1 MALADEAHGP
11 APAPGSAAADP
22 QLSDRSVGMTA
33 SSGLTLHAAADGMPG

>member
-1 MALADEAHGP
+1 MALADEAHG
-11 APAPGSAAADP
+11 PAPGSAAADP